1 MPSAQLS
8 PLSARS
14 KLLPAS
20 RSKDLKRRQSRWAS
34 SSAHAVTIPAVKH
47 ANGVCM
53 SPHRP
58 ASPRPSLAI
67 MKGVPVV
74 CPPWRSRAK
83 VKLAKRLAKRWSKTR
98 NLFLSQGHAGIPGAR
113 RYLAAPG
120 RLAGSE
126 LSLS

>member
-58 ASPRPSLAI
+58 ASPRPSFAI
-67 MKGVPVV
+67 TKGLVPVV
-74 CPPWRSRAK
+74 CPPWTSRAK
-83 VKLAKRLAKRWSKTR
+83 DAAKLT
-98 NLFLSQGHAGIPGAR
+98 
-113 RYLAAPG
+113 
-120 RLAGSE
+120 
-126 LSLS
+126 

>member
-14 KLLPAS
+14 KVLPAS

-58 ASPRPSLAI
+58 ASPRPSFAI
-67 MKGVPVV
+67 TKGVPVV

-83 VKLAKRLAKRWSKTR
+83 EAA
-98 NLFLSQGHAGIPGAR
+98 QICGHISSVEKKKQRPLKAICMLVYRA
-113 RYLAAPG
+113 LQ
-120 RLAGSE
+120 
-126 LSLS
+126 

>member
-34 SSAHAVTIPAVKH
+34 SSAHEATIPAVKH
-47 ANGVCM
+47 ANGVCT

-58 ASPRPSLAI
+58 ASPRTSLAI
-67 MKGVPVV
+67 TKGVPALV
-74 CPPWRSRAK
+74 
-83 VKLAKRLAKRWSKTR
+83 
-98 NLFLSQGHAGIPGAR
+98 LSCGD
-113 RYLAAPG
+113 
-120 RLAGSE
+120 S
-126 LSLS
+126 